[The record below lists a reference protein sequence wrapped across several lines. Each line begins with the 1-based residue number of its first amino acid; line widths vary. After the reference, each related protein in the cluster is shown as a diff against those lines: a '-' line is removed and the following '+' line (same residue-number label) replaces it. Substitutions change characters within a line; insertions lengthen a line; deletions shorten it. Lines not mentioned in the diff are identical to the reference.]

1 MGRGSLALISV
12 IAFIAVMFT
21 LIPSASAYDKSVS
34 LPPIALTG
42 VPFDAVVEGMPKGKE
57 LSLQIF
63 VGSEKVAEFNSVADE
78 KGHCRF
84 GGLTIERM
92 GVAILRFSSDGR
104 ILLEKELRVIPAWL
118 SLLPPIFAIGLSLLT
133 RQVLLAL
140 FVGIW
145 VGASILCLNPITGFF
160 RSLDNYIIAALSDPD
175 HITILCFTLLL
186 GGMVGI
192 ISKSGGTQ
200 GLVQILQRFARSDRS
215 AQFITWLVGLSVFF
229 DDYANTLFVGTTM
242 RPLCDRFKVSRE
254 KLSYLV
260 DTTSAPIASLAFVST
275 WIGFE
280 VSLIGDAFRQVGIQS
295 DPYLTFLASIPYR
308 FYPLMAIV
316 LPLWLILL
324 RRDFGPM
331 HAAEVRA
338 RTKGL
343 VMAEGAVPL
352 ANYEAHDL
360 VPNPNVVP
368 HWSVAVLPIFA
379 VIITI
384 VSGLCITGYINL
396 LNSGTVQN
404 ASGFVLLRAILSH
417 ADSYKSLLW
426 GSALGCVVAA
436 VIALGRKTLSI
447 AAVSE
452 AWLAGMRSMFLA
464 VVILAL
470 AWGIGKVCADLQ
482 TANYI
487 VHFLGPHLDPRWLP
501 FLTSVISAGVSF
513 ATGSSWATMSLVM
526 PLVIPL
532 VHSQTVS
539 MPTELQNFSLVTTI
553 SSVLAGS
560 IFGDHCSPISDTTIL
575 SSLFSGSDHIDHVRT
590 QLPYAIVA
598 GIVAWTIGDLATAF
612 GFPVWLAL
620 VFGSLV
626 LAGVVWL
633 FGKPVPKFVGE
644 RHEFCQVHAASKCDA
659 SN

>member
-1 MGRGSLALISV
+1 MRKGSLVSAAAAILLAS
-12 IAFIAVMFT
+12 MST
-21 LIPSASAYDKSVS
+21 LFASASADDISVS
-34 LPPIALTG
+34 LPKIILAG
-42 VPFDAVVEGMPKGKE
+42 VPFNVTVEGLSPKE
-57 LSLQIF
+57 RCTLQIF
-63 VGSEKVAEFNSVADE
+63 VGSEKVAEQSATADE
-78 KGHCRF
+78 KGECQFAGLVVEQVGGAVFRF
-84 GGLTIERM
+84 
-92 GVAILRFSSDGR
+92 ASDGQVFLR
-104 ILLEKELRVIPAWL
+104 EELKVIPAWL

-133 RQVLLAL
+133 RQVLMAL
-140 FVGIW
+140 FFGVWI
-145 VGASILCLNPITGFF
+145 GASLLCFNPLAGFF
-160 RSLDNYIIAALSDPD
+160 RALDSYIIDALNDSDR
-175 HITILCFTLLL
+175 ITILCFTLLL

-192 ISKSGGTQ
+192 ISKGGGAQ
-200 GLVQILQRFARSDRS
+200 GLVQLLQKFVRSDRS
-215 AQFITWLVGLSVFF
+215 AQFVSWLAGLVVFF
-229 DDYANTLFVGTTM
+229 DDYANSLFVGTAM

-280 VSLIGDAFRQVGIQS
+280 VSLIGEAFQQVGIQR

-308 FYPLMAIV
+308 FYPLMAIA

-343 VMAEGAVPL
+343 VMSENAVPL
-352 ANYEAHDL
+352 ANYETQELAPH
-360 VPNPNVVP
+360 PNATP
-368 HWSVAVLPIFA
+368 HWSVAVVPILT
-379 VIITI
+379 VIVTI
-384 VSGLCITGYINL
+384 VSGLYITGYINL
-396 LNSGTVQN
+396 LNSGEANTEF
-404 ASGFVLLRAILSH
+404 GFAFLQAILSH

-436 VIALGRKTLSI
+436 AIVLGRKTLS
-447 AAVSE
+447 VSDVSN
-452 AWLAGMRSMFLA
+452 ALLAGMRSMFLA

-470 AWGIGKVCADLQ
+470 AWSIGKVCADLQ

-487 VHFLGPHLDPRWLP
+487 VHFLSPHLDHRLLP
-501 FLTSVISAGVSF
+501 FLTSVIAAGVSF

-532 VHSQTVS
+532 AHSLTVNMS
-539 MPTELQNFSLVTTI
+539 PESQNFFIVTTV

-590 QLPYAIVA
+590 QLPYAIAA
-598 GIVAWTIGDLATAF
+598 GVMAWTVGDLATAF
-612 GFPVWLAL
+612 GLPVWLAL
-620 VFGSLV
+620 TLGILG
-626 LAGVVWL
+626 LGAIVWI
-633 FGKPVPKFVGE
+633 FGKPVPKVAE
-644 RHEFCQVHAASKCDA
+644 
-659 SN
+659 